1 MRYYAFNPDSEY
13 FFDEGC
19 FIIEML
25 NEPDDQDVSI
35 ARARVLV
42 GIETRLHALQN
53 TTERY
58 VILEGTGEVTIDG
71 QTQVVN
77 QGDVVTIAPSQ
88 SQKIRNV
95 GEHDLVFLAICT
107 PRFELENYQDIDPN
121 PLISRS

>member
-1 MRYYAFNPDSEY
+1 MHYYAFNPDNEY
-13 FFDEGC
+13 YFDEGC

-42 GIETRLHALQN
+42 GSETRLHALQN

-58 VILEGTGEVTIDG
+58 VILEGTGKVTIGG

-77 QGDVVTIAPSQ
+77 QGDVVTIASSQ
-88 SQKIRNV
+88 SQKIHNI
-95 GEHDLVFLAICT
+95 GKQDLVFLAVCT
-107 PRFELENYQDIDPN
+107 PRFEIENYQDIDPK
-121 PLISRS
+121 PLKST